1 MSNANTI
8 TVRSF
13 AKINLGL
20 VIGPPDYRQDGFH
33 ELRTVYQTVAMHD
46 RITVRVE
53 KASGASIEIRCD
65 DPRVPCDA
73 SNTCWKAAELLMTA
87 TKSTGKVVITIEK
100 NLPIQGGL
108 GAASGNAVSTML
120 ALEKALKKP
129 LDPER
134 RLEIAAQVGSDVPL
148 FLIGGTVLGIG
159 RGEQVIPLPE
169 LPPLNIVIVTPL
181 ISISTPKAFRD
192 WDDLFAATDCRAELR
207 PEQSSGTEL
216 HAADLNTS
224 AAKAGELSKQ
234 YGTTKVVPLQLNSG
248 VPLQFKSGKLTV
260 AGQSATLDKFSHKV
274 GTWLMGGS
282 TATSGVPARSGV
294 RANKGGD
301 RVEALLLDLVRTGIG
316 NDFEHV
322 VFHPFPAL
330 RDIKERLLR
339 LRAKYASLSGSG
351 SAVYGLFT
359 TKAQA
364 EKAAKTL
371 NAAGMPARATVTLTR
386 QQYWRQ
392 IWKS

>member
-1 MSNANTI
+1 MPNRNTI

-20 VIGPPDYRQDGFH
+20 VIGPPGYRQDGFH

-46 RITVRVE
+46 RITVSVE
-53 KASGASIEIRCD
+53 KPIEKAGTASIELRSD

-73 SNTCWKAAELLMTA
+73 SNTCWKAAELVMAA
-87 TKSTGKVVITIEK
+87 TNSTGKVVIHIEK
-100 NLPIQGGL
+100 NLPVQGGL

-129 LDPER
+129 IDPTH
-134 RLEIAAQVGSDVPL
+134 RLEIAAKVGSDVPL

-169 LPPLNIVIVTPL
+169 LPPLNIVVVTPP
-181 ISISTPKAFRD
+181 ISVSTPKAFRD
-192 WDDLFAATDCRAELR
+192 WDDMFAAADCRAELK
-207 PEQSSGTEL
+207 PEQRSGTIPVDGS
-216 HAADLNTS
+216 HMV
-224 AAKAGELSKQ
+224 G
-234 YGTTKVVPLQLNSG
+234 
-248 VPLQFKSGKLTV
+248 GKLTV

-274 GTWLMGGS
+274 GTWLMGGP
-282 TATSGVPARSGV
+282 TATSGVPARSDV
-294 RANKGGD
+294 RAKKGGD
-301 RVEALLLDLVRTGIG
+301 RAEALLLDLVRTGIG

-351 SAVYGLFT
+351 SAVYGLFA

-364 EKAAKTL
+364 EKAAKAL
-371 NAAGMPARATVTLTR
+371 NADGIPARATVTLTR

-392 IWKS
+392 IWKA

>member
-1 MSNANTI
+1 MSNTI

-20 VIGPPDYRQDGFH
+20 VIGPPGYRQDGYH
-33 ELRTVYQTVAMHD
+33 ELHTVYQTVAMHD
-46 RITVRVE
+46 LITVSVD
-53 KASGASIEIRCD
+53 KASTSSIEIRCGD
-65 DPRVPCDA
+65 SRVPCD
-73 SNTCWKAAELLMTA
+73 STNTCWKAAELVMAA

-100 NLPIQGGL
+100 HLPVQGGL

-134 RLEIAAQVGSDVPL
+134 RLEIAAKVGSDVPL
-148 FLIGGTVLGIG
+148 FLIGGTILGIG

-169 LPPLNIVIVTPL
+169 LPPMHIVIVTPP

-192 WDDLFAATDCRAELR
+192 WDDLFAASDCRAELR
-207 PEQSSGTEL
+207 PEQRSGTIPVDGP
-216 HAADLNTS
+216 HII
-224 AAKAGELSKQ
+224 G
-234 YGTTKVVPLQLNSG
+234 
-248 VPLQFKSGKLTV
+248 GKLTV
-260 AGQSATLDKFSHKV
+260 AGQSATLDKFSYKV
-274 GTWLMGGS
+274 GTWLTGGS
-282 TATSGVPARSGV
+282 TAVSGVPARSG
-294 RANKGGD
+294 D
-301 RVEALLLDLVRTGIG
+301 RVEAKLLDLVRTGIG

-351 SAVYGLFT
+351 SAVYGLFA

-371 NAAGMPARATVTLTR
+371 NEAGIPARATVTLTR

-392 IWKS
+392 IWKP